1 MRKVKI
7 QRTIVW
13 NESSSA
19 TTISIEEY
27 FDLMKKYGQ
36 EKAKSVRSAR
46 KYLRS
51 SGLVL
56 NRNGEIIGKE

>member
-27 FDLMKKYGQ
+27 FDLMKNMVKKKLKVCVLQ
-36 EKAKSVRSAR
+36 EST
-46 KYLRS
+46 
-51 SGLVL
+51 
-56 NRNGEIIGKE
+56 

>member
-27 FDLMKKYGQ
+27 FDLMKK
-36 EKAKSVRSAR
+36 
-46 KYLRS
+46 
-51 SGLVL
+51 
-56 NRNGEIIGKE
+56 